1 LKNYQD
7 LEDQESNTL
16 KKQKQNP
23 QNEQNLYKQFDD
35 LSINPLTTTS
45 NNLFTNSYRLKRV
58 EISYVKKKQEEMM
71 EKLNSQYRMEKFQ
84 KNRMILTNEEK
95 KEDIPTGIPNLSK
108 IIEKY
113 KKLEEEELKSSKP
126 QEEIK
131 KEENEIMVF
140 YDLNYKKNE
149 QNAIMI
155 NEMPTEF
162 KLEKKFSKKNM
173 KFLVI

>member
-1 LKNYQD
+1 MKNYQD

-84 KNRMILTNEEK
+84 KNRMILTN
-95 KEDIPTGIPNLSK
+95 
-108 IIEKY
+108 
-113 KKLEEEELKSSKP
+113 
-126 QEEIK
+126 
-131 KEENEIMVF
+131 
-140 YDLNYKKNE
+140 
-149 QNAIMI
+149 
-155 NEMPTEF
+155 
-162 KLEKKFSKKNM
+162 
-173 KFLVI
+173 